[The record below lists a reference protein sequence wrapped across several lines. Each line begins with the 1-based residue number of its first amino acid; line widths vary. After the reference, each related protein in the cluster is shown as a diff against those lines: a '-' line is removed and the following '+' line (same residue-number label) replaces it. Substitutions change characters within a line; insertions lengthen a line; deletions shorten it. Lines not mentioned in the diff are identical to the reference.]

1 MPPKKDKKA
10 DAFDGATPADEA
22 AKSALEI
29 LSLQEKLKSA
39 NERLLA
45 LEAEHRK
52 VVSQLSAQKADQK
65 EIFEYLNMQMRSLSQ
80 QVSRSCYAIGRPRC
94 HVTDFFLFRF

>member
-10 DAFDGATPADEA
+10 EAPDGATPADEA

-29 LSLQEKLKSA
+29 LSLQEKLRSA

-52 VVSQLSAQKADQK
+52 VVSQLSSQKADQK
-65 EIFEYLNMQMRSLSQ
+65 EIFEYLNMQMRTLSQ
-80 QVSRSCYAIGRPRC
+80 QVSGALALQSNS
-94 HVTDFFLFRF
+94 